1 MSFITTY
8 LFELKHQPREI
19 KWFKNAL
26 SLFIIYK
33 VCVYIYLFQELFSEH
48 RFIYLSNKHVNFLI
62 DSAFYLN
69 NNYSL
74 LFAIV
79 IISVLI
85 IFSVLEMI
93 NKSNYFIRF
102 FLWLI
107 ILNLN
112 NFLYPTLTGGDYLLN
127 QLLLFNIF
135 LTNKSFKNS
144 IFNELS
150 NVIHNLALFGIKIQ
164 ICLVYALAAWF
175 KMYDANWLNGS
186 AIYDIFQ
193 IPEYSNTIFYT
204 LPKWFCTISTYVVLV
219 YQLSFCFLVWIKSI
233 KKYILALGIF
243 QHLVIAFGMGLFSF
257 GVIMIVCYILFLN
270 YDYKSHK
277 NLA

>member
-1 MSFITTY
+1 MKLLTTY
-8 LFELKHQPREI
+8 LFDFKHQPREI

-26 SLFIIYK
+26 SLFILYK
-33 VCVYIYLFQELFSEH
+33 VCVYIYLFPELFSEC
-48 RFIYLSNKHVNFLI
+48 RFIYPSIKHVNLFI
-62 DSAFYLN
+62 DSAFFLS

-74 LFAIV
+74 LLAICM
-79 IISVLI
+79 ISAIGL
-85 IFSVLEMI
+85 FSVLEII

-102 FLWLI
+102 LLWLI
-107 ILNLN
+107 ILNLT

-144 IFNELS
+144 IINELS
-150 NVIHNLALFGIKIQ
+150 NVIHNLALIGIKIQ
-164 ICLVYALAAWF
+164 ICLVYFLAAWF
-175 KMYDANWLNGS
+175 KLTDASWLNGS
-186 AIYDIFQ
+186 AIYNIFQ
-193 IPEYSNTIFYT
+193 IPEYSNTLFYS
-204 LPKWFCTISTYVVLV
+204 LPKWFCAISTYVVLV
-219 YQLSFCFLVWIKSI
+219 YQLSFCILVWIKPM

-257 GVIMIVCYILFLN
+257 GIIMIVCYILFLN
-270 YDYKSHK
+270 YDYKSQK